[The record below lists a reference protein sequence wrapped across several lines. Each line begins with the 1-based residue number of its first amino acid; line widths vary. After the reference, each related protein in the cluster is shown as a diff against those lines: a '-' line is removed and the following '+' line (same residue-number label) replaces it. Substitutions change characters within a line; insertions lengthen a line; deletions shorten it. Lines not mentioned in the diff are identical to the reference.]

1 MTTLF
6 WMLAAGVC
14 AVMLSPFLPEPP
26 FEHAD
31 KIVHCAI
38 FAALA
43 FAAGLLERIP
53 RWPGPRVAKPR
64 ELSPGDLLRQ
74 ERAMMA
80 QGAAQGAAR
89 PLDRRVEALLFVTAI
104 AVVLEAAHDFLPQR
118 SADLLD
124 LLANLVGV
132 ALGWSTAA
140 ALRPHVMRWRRRPVV
155 AER

>member
-53 RWPGPRVAKPR
+53 RWRSPLVAKPR
-64 ELSPGDLLRQ
+64 ELSPEHLLRH

-80 QGAAQGAAR
+80 PGAAR
-89 PLDRRVEALLFVTAI
+89 PLYRRTEALLFVTAI

-132 ALGWSTAA
+132 ALGWTAAA
-140 ALRPHVMRWRRRPVV
+140 ALRPHVMRWRSRPVV